1 MQRTSH
7 GPSTSCYLLVPFSAD
22 EWGHACGVIEET
34 VFCSRRRICK
44 IIRPI
49 YFWSWPKFSKWN
61 VPFNAGLGPVLIWAP
76 KLLIQ
81 QLTTVFCFHWPLPH
95 LLKTETWLHEL
106 REDPMFGRYG
116 YSTRGSPAQ
125 ESSIRAFRLPG
136 TGTLTI
142 EISKID
148 MRFVRDGQNIK
159 SRKVYEPD
167 DINSM
172 V

>member
-1 MQRTSH
+1 
-7 GPSTSCYLLVPFSAD
+7 
-22 EWGHACGVIEET
+22 
-34 VFCSRRRICK
+34 
-44 IIRPI
+44 
-49 YFWSWPKFSKWN
+49 
-61 VPFNAGLGPVLIWAP
+61 
-76 KLLIQ
+76 
-81 QLTTVFCFHWPLPH
+81 
-95 LLKTETWLHEL
+95 
-106 REDPMFGRYG
+106 MFGRYG

-148 MRFVRDGQNIK
+148 MRFVRDGQDIK

-172 V
+172 VQGGVWIQLIFKSIKRRLLAKSIL